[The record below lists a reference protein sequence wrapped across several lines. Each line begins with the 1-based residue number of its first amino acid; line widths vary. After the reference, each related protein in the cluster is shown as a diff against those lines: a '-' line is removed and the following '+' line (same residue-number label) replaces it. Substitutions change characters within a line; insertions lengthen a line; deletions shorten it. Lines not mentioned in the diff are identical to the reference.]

1 MLLVETSDA
10 TGRQEAFMSSIRTD
24 SEAIRRQAAAV
35 RRGSDSFS
43 IVRRVGVPKDQ
54 EDASAWS
61 TATARTVTERTSVRR
76 GEECPPEVYLG

>member
-1 MLLVETSDA
+1 MLLIETSEA
-10 TGRQEAFMSSIRTD
+10 TGRQEAFMSSIHTD
-24 SEAIRRQAAAV
+24 SETIRQAAAV